1 MAQRPPPFSALRTL
15 EAAARLRSYTAA
27 AAELMVTHSAVSQ
40 AIRRLEEELGAKLF
54 YRRGSFMEPAPS
66 TLVLARA
73 YHEAAAQLSRSL
85 IDIAGRNTP
94 DKLVVS
100 VPPGLARLWL
110 SPRLPRLAAA
120 FPGVSCDLRT
130 SRELASLDGDGVD
143 LAIRFG
149 MGPWPPC
156 RAEPLFDINLFP
168 VASLDLARRHPSV
181 TPALISTL
189 PLIEQPDH
197 AWDTWFAPSGVNA
210 PGPGG
215 RDTFDDEQLALDS
228 AAAGM
233 GVALTYA
240 QAAEPYLADGRLVR
254 FGDLS
259 VPTGRRAWLV
269 WREDNPKLRLI
280 RNFSWWLRG
289 ELGQSEA
296 QRAGTA
302 A

>member
-168 VASLDLARRHPSV
+168 VASLDLARRHPTV

-210 PGPGG
+210 PGTGG
-215 RDTFDDEQLALDS
+215 RDTFDDEQMALDS

-289 ELGQSEA
+289 ELGLSDA